1 MCNFEQPAFSC
12 SHDCIEC
19 SATVYNVQR
28 ATCTSNILQWS
39 FVSKIIENMAKTR
52 CQVEYSMDASVSWR
66 NPTIDICF
74 IIHGENESSFPVATK
89 FSTKQ
94 PVQANVSPFSHKVC
108 ANFTQIIAL
117 SPLSVV
123 GASSIC
129 QCCKATRKRYIKC
142 WTQSM
147 VKIKCCVNWIFQWL
161 QSISGEFFVQQNVGI
176 CSNRFCCY
184 WV

>member
-94 PVQANVSPFSHKVC
+94 PVQANVSPF
-108 ANFTQIIAL
+108 
-117 SPLSVV
+117 
-123 GASSIC
+123 
-129 QCCKATRKRYIKC
+129 RIK
-142 WTQSM
+142 
-147 VKIKCCVNWIFQWL
+147 
-161 QSISGEFFVQQNVGI
+161 FVQISLRSLLCPLFLWLEQVQFASVAKRRGNAILNAGHNPW
-176 CSNRFCCY
+176 SK
-184 WV
+184 

>member
-52 CQVEYSMDASVSWR
+52 CQVEYLMVASVSWR

-129 QCCKATRKRYIKC
+129 QCCKATRKRYIMLDTIHGQNKMLC
-142 WTQSM
+142 KLNFSM
-147 VKIKCCVNWIFQWL
+147 TPKHFWWIFRVAKRRYMF
-161 QSISGEFFVQQNVGI
+161 E
-176 CSNRFCCY
+176 
-184 WV
+184 